1 MTPDKQEEN
10 KDARADRKPK
20 AINED
25 ILVVGDP
32 DDDSALRQT
41 FGMTAEE
48 KDANEEIRQT
58 FGQVPTTVMKP

>member
-1 MTPDKQEEN
+1 MTTDKQEEN
-10 KDARADRKPK
+10 KEVKADRKPK

-41 FGMTAEE
+41 FGMAADE
-48 KDANEEIRQT
+48 KDANKEIRQT
-58 FGQVPTTVMKP
+58 FG